1 MPPLHTL
8 IVARRINHAKA
19 KGAKIIVCDPRKI
32 ETARIADIYAP
43 LANGSNVA
51 FLNAMMN
58 VILEEG
64 LQDQKFIDEHTE
76 NFDAF
81 YETVKA
87 IHRNPL
93 NTSQVLSLKCC
104 VKLPALM
111 QKRKRL
117 LSYGVWAFA
126 NSVKV

>member
-1 MPPLHTL
+1 MSNSIVEIEDTKCVFIFGYNASTSHP

-43 LANGSNVA
+43 LANG
-51 FLNAMMN
+51 
-58 VILEEG
+58 
-64 LQDQKFIDEHTE
+64 FIDEHTE

-87 IHRNPL
+87 YTPESTQHITGIEPEMLREIARTYAKAETATIL
-93 NTSQVLSLKCC
+93 
-104 VKLPALM
+104 
-111 QKRKRL
+111 
-117 LSYGVWAFA
+117 
-126 NSVKV
+126 